1 MNFIKNTLRKIFKNK
16 KIMGLVGII
25 ILLIVGLTV
34 DFIINRQLNDSI
46 FIEGNSE
53 EKLVGEDGEDSGT
66 DKEKM
71 EEGSDTNIKESAS
84 DLNEGETVEESDS
97 NLENALE
104 NNLKNESGDL
114 AKNHEDDSIFI
125 YVTGEVQQQG
135 VVILKAGSRIT
146 DAIDAAGG
154 ITSAANISKINLVFV
169 LEDGMKVNIPN
180 DEDLKNNPDFEY
192 ITIGSRRRRYQF
204 FDWKE

>member
-46 FIEGNSE
+46 FIKGNSE

-84 DLNEGETVEESDS
+84 DLNEGETLGENDS
-97 NLENALE
+97 NLEVE

-125 YVTGEVQQQG
+125 YITGEVQKQG

-192 ITIGSRRRRYQF
+192 ITMGSRRRRYQF